1 MIALCHQASCLIESS
16 APEGSVAWDK
26 LWQNTEARIQ
36 AGDDIVL
43 VSERSWTCAD
53 LARSDLTRPPSP
65 TAGPPQPARP
75 HQ

>member
-1 MIALCHQASCLIESS
+1 M
-16 APEGSVAWDK
+16 AWDK

-53 LARSDLTRPPSP
+53 LARSDLTRPPCP
-65 TAGPPQPARP
+65 TAGPPLPARP
-75 HQ
+75 LL